1 MYKIEIE
8 FEQKNKAVSKLNAY
22 EVINKDTTKFEKA
35 TGSILKDYVE
45 KTLKEFNEEFKKD
58 NNMDS
63 YDNLDDVLKDLLD
76 DLLDDLK
83 NLKETM
89 KDKKKED

>member
-8 FEQKNKAVSKLNAY
+8 FEQKNKAISKLTAS
-22 EVINKDTTKFEKA
+22 EITNKDTTKFEKVA
-35 TGSILKDYVE
+35 GSILKDYVQ
-45 KTLKEFNEEFKKD
+45 KALNEFNKKFKKD
-58 NNMDS
+58 NDIKAI
-63 YDNLDDVLKDLLD
+63 DDLGLDGVLK

>member
-1 MYKIEIE
+1 MYKIEIR
-8 FEQKNKAVSKLNAY
+8 FEQKNKAVSSLNAC
-22 EVINKDTTKFEKA
+22 EVTNKDTTKFEKVA
-35 TGSILKDYVE
+35 GSILKDYAQ
-45 KTLKEFNEEFKKD
+45 KALNEFNEKFKKD
-58 NNMDS
+58 NDMDS
-63 YDNLDDVLKDLLD
+63 YDELDDVLK

>member
-1 MYKIEIE
+1 MYKIEIQ
-8 FEQKNKAVSKLNAY
+8 FEQTNKDVSKLIAS
-22 EVINKDTTKFEKA
+22 EVTNKNTTKFEKA

-45 KTLKEFNEEFKKD
+45 KALNEFNNEVEKHKD
-58 NNMDS
+58 MDS
-63 YDNLDDVLKDLLD
+63 IDALELDDVLK

>member
-1 MYKIEIE
+1 MYKIVIQ
-8 FEQKNKAVSKLNAY
+8 FEQTNKALSRLIAN

-35 TGSILKDYVE
+35 TGSILKDYIKKAVY
-45 KTLKEFNEEFKKD
+45 EFNEKFKKD
-58 NNMDS
+58 NDVNAIDELE
-63 YDNLDDVLKDLLD
+63 LDKVLK

>member
-1 MYKIEIE
+1 MYKIEIQ
-8 FEQKNKAVSKLNAY
+8 FEQKNKAVSSLIAN
-22 EVINKDTTKFEKA
+22 EITNKNTTKFEKA
-35 TGSILKDYVE
+35 TGSILKDYVG
-45 KTLKEFNEEFKKD
+45 KALKEFNNEFKKD
-58 NNMDS
+58 NDIKAI
-63 YDNLDDVLKDLLD
+63 DTLELDDVLK

>member
-1 MYKIEIE
+1 MYKIEIQFKKIDNE
-8 FEQKNKAVSKLNAY
+8 KSSLEAFE
-22 EVINKDTTKFEKA
+22 ITNKDTTKFEKA
-35 TGSILKDYVE
+35 TGSIIRDYVQ
-45 KTLKEFNEEFKKD
+45 KALKEFNNEFKKD

-63 YDNLDDVLKDLLD
+63 FDDLDGVLK

>member
-1 MYKIEIE
+1 MYKIVIQ
-8 FEQKNKAVSKLNAY
+8 FEQKNKAVSRLIAN
-22 EVINKDTTKFEKA
+22 EVTDKNTTKFEKA

-45 KTLKEFNEEFKKD
+45 KALKEFNNEFKKD
-58 NNMDS
+58 NDMDS
-63 YDNLDDVLKDLLD
+63 IDKLELDDALK

-89 KDKKKED
+89 KDRKKED

>member
-1 MYKIEIE
+1 MYKIEIQFKKIDDE
-8 FEQKNKAVSKLNAY
+8 KSSLEAFE
-22 EVINKDTTKFEKA
+22 ITNKDTTKFEKA
-35 TGSILKDYVE
+35 TGSILKDYVQ
-45 KTLKEFNEEFKKD
+45 KALNEFNNEFKKD

-63 YDNLDDVLKDLLD
+63 IDELDDVLK

>member
-1 MYKIEIE
+1 MYKIVIQY
-8 FEQKNKAVSKLNAY
+8 EQKNKAVSSLIAN
-22 EVINKDTTKFEKA
+22 EVTNKDTTKFEKA
-35 TGSILKDYVE
+35 TGSIIRDYVQ
-45 KTLKEFNEEFKKD
+45 KALKEFNNEFKKD
-58 NNMDS
+58 NDMDS
-63 YDNLDDVLKDLLD
+63 IDELDDVLK

>member
-1 MYKIEIE
+1 MYKIEIV
-8 FEQKNKAVSKLNAY
+8 FEQKNKAISKLIAN
-22 EVINKDTTKFEKA
+22 EVTNKNTTKFEKA
-35 TGSILKDYVE
+35 TGSILKDYVG
-45 KTLKEFNEEFKKD
+45 KALKEFNNEFKKD
-58 NNMDS
+58 NDINSFDE
-63 YDNLDDVLKDLLD
+63 LDGVLK